1 MKAQAA
7 LEYLMVAS
15 LVIGIMVT
23 VFAFTVFYSSDS
35 ISSIQG
41 QNAVNNIAK
50 MADTAYSLGKG
61 SFLKTTVTFP
71 EGILN
76 SSVNGKIIS
85 ITIRTSSGV
94 SNLIAQ
100 TSATVNGSLPNT
112 DGTFAISANM
122 TDPNVTIRVVQ

>member
-7 LEYLMVAS
+7 LEYLMVAG

-23 VFAFTVFYSSDS
+23 VFAFTIFYSSDS

-41 QNAVNNIAK
+41 QDAVDNIAK
-50 MADTAYSLGKG
+50 TADTAYALGKG
-61 SFLKTTVTFP
+61 SFLKTTVIFP
-71 EGILN
+71 EGTLN

-85 ITIRTSSGV
+85 ITIRTTSGV

-100 TSATVNGSLPNT
+100 TKSNVNGSLPNT
-112 DGTFAISANM
+112 EGTFVISANM
-122 TDPNVTIRVVQ
+122 TDPNVTLKVVQ